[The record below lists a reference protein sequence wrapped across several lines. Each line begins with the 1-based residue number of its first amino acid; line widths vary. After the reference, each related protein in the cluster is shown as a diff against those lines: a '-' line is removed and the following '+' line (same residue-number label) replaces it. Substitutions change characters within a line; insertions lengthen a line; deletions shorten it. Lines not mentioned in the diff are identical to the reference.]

1 MVVDD
6 IDQTRFTMVG
16 TAKKRGKRRRLVRVD
31 SIVLQEKSLLKPPQS
46 HSRVVRVRAKEKKV
60 ES

>member
-31 SIVLQEKSLLKPPQS
+31 SIVL
-46 HSRVVRVRAKEKKV
+46 
-60 ES
+60 